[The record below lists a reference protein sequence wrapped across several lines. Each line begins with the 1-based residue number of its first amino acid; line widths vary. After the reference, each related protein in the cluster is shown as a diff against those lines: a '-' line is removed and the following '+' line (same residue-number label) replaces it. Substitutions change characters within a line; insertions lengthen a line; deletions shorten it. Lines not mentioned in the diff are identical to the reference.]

1 MSDLKGVIYYRNLM
15 YNGIALDLYEKKYG
29 TFRGDVK

>member
-15 YNGIALDLYEKKYG
+15 YNGIALDLYEKNMG
-29 TFRGDVK
+29 RLEGDVK